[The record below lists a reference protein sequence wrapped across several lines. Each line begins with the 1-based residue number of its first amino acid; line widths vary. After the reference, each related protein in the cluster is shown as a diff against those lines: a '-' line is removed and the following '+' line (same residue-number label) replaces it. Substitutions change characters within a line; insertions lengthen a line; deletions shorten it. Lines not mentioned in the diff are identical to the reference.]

1 MLHLHAV
8 IFSLDESNLTRIRL
22 FKENLMKYKGK
33 ITSQD
38 VVFIVFSSLRFTHR
52 RFLTFISEFIAKKF
66 LFWEET
72 EFEFRIT
79 ITVYS
84 FFYRKFDR

>member
-52 RFLTFISEFIAKKF
+52 RFLTFISGFIAKKF
-66 LFWEET
+66 LFWEEMGCELWVT
-72 EFEFRIT
+72 GYGLW
-79 ITVYS
+79 V
-84 FFYRKFDR
+84 FYRKFDQ